1 MITRKLWR
9 ALRTPPFAHPMF
21 RRRQVNPPVIIIR
34 KPESRSRKI
43 WAIAGGVVFICILS
57 IPLAFVAAFLIPL
70 LIILLGTISGLI
82 CAVRVSSILVQTK
95 EQRAYDLLSISPSGA
110 LGASWAACAGYLHH
124 SPYFRRLFNLL
135 RQMPLILLGVTVI
148 GVILA
153 LIPFLNPVLLQNDGT
168 RIETVPSLI
177 PAGILAVTHLSTAAF
192 ALYFDSIQSIIMGGL
207 VAMLVPTYVQSRT
220 EARPIAVGIFLALQM
235 VVYSATWLGAMII
248 LSSSF
253 ESLAL
258 DGLIADLSLPV
269 LRVLVL
275 VIIRELIIMT
285 VWQVL
290 ALQLNTDTAEL
301 DVITR
306 IAV

>member
-1 MITRKLWR
+1 
-9 ALRTPPFAHPMF
+9 
-21 RRRQVNPPVIIIR
+21 
-34 KPESRSRKI
+34 
-43 WAIAGGVVFICILS
+43 
-57 IPLAFVAAFLIPL
+57 
-70 LIILLGTISGLI
+70 
-82 CAVRVSSILVQTK
+82 
-95 EQRAYDLLSISPSGA
+95 
-110 LGASWAACAGYLHH
+110 
-124 SPYFRRLFNLL
+124 
-135 RQMPLILLGVTVI
+135 
-148 GVILA
+148 
-153 LIPFLNPVLLQNDGT
+153 
-168 RIETVPSLI
+168 
-177 PAGILAVTHLSTAAF
+177 
-192 ALYFDSIQSIIMGGL
+192 MGGL